1 MNFLPD
7 VKKQSLLLMLLLVV
21 MLSTACGQ
29 TTTFVPPTT
38 VPTAAPTTQADLP
51 KVTSVTL
58 DRSEVPNYES
68 IEMTVTL
75 EAKYTNPYDLR
86 EISLDGVF
94 TGPDGSVMNVPGFWD
109 GEKDWKMRFTPSQV
123 GTWKYKLLI
132 TDVRGTSLPSEG
144 ELSVTA
150 SDLHGWIQPG
160 NTFDPAYSS
169 RYLVHKDGTPFY
181 GVGHCDALN
190 ILIDGFDIEDG
201 VGLFDDMKKANE
213 NFVVWW
219 PLYTNSPVNSSYDK
233 YSFSNM
239 KVIDAVVQDAQKEGI
254 YLVFTVWD
262 HPNLRDDT
270 HAWGDGK
277 WQQNGFSKLGDINS
291 FFISDDAWAWQANL
305 YRYIIAR
312 WGYSPAIGMWQT
324 VSEINGTNAYDQT
337 DSWHKKVNDYFVA
350 NDPYRHPTTAS
361 GSGEVDWPAGH
372 AAMDMPQLHLY
383 NWNNDAVGAAKTMAS
398 WTSQMWAGNEKPN
411 WVGEFGVQGNVYY
424 PELFHYAIWAALAS
438 GAAMTP
444 AEWNS
449 GGSWG
454 RLTPEMK
461 SDLSHLAQFMQDTPL
476 AKWNPQVLS
485 VSSSDV
491 VVRGWGV
498 AGADGGLF
506 WVQDFSA
513 EGKSIEEVR
522 ASVTVRANVQIEITG
537 LSEGAYSIQPF
548 DTWQGLYLE
557 SFDVNCKMNEACTL
571 DLPDFSSDM
580 AFKIVRK

>member
-29 TTTFVPPTT
+29 TTTSVPPTT
-38 VPTAAPTTQADLP
+38 VPTAAPTSQADLP
-51 KVTSVTL
+51 KITSVTL

-75 EAKYTNPYDLR
+75 DAKYTNPYDIR

-94 TGPDGSVMNVPGFWD
+94 MSPDGSVMNVPGFWD
-109 GEKDWKMRFTPSQV
+109 GEKDWKMRFTPSRV
-123 GTWKYKLLI
+123 GVWKYKLLI
-132 TDVRGTSLPSEG
+132 TDARGTSLPSEG

-160 NTFDPAYSS
+160 NTFDPTYSG
-169 RYLVHKDGTPFY
+169 RYLVHHDGTPFY

-201 VGLFDDMKKANE
+201 VGLFDDMKKVNE

-219 PLYTNSPVNSSYDK
+219 PLYANSPVNSSYDK

-277 WQQNGFSKLGDINS
+277 WAQNGFSKLGDINS
-291 FFISDDAWAWQANL
+291 FFVSDDAWAWQANL

-324 VSEINGTNAYDQT
+324 ASEINGTNAYDQT
-337 DSWHKKVNDYFVA
+337 DPWHKKVNDYFVA
-350 NDPYRHPTTAS
+350 NDPYRHLTTAS

-372 AAMDMPQLHLY
+372 AVMDMPQLHLY
-383 NWNNDAVGAAKTMAS
+383 EWNNDAVGAAKTMAK

-411 WVGEFGVQGNVYY
+411 WVGEFGVTGNTYY
-424 PELFHYAIWAALAS
+424 PELFHHSIWAALAS

-461 SDLSHLAQFMQDTPL
+461 LDLSRLAQFTLDMPL

-485 VSSSDV
+485 LSSSDV

-498 AGADGGLF
+498 AGEDGGLF

-513 EGKSIEEVR
+513 EGKPIEEVR

-537 LSEGAYSIQPF
+537 LAEGAYSIQPF
-548 DTWQGLYLE
+548 DTWQGMYLE
-557 SFDVNCKMNEACTL
+557 PFDVSCKANVACIL
-571 DLPDFSSDM
+571 ALPDFSSDM

>member
-29 TTTFVPPTT
+29 TTTSVPPTT
-38 VPTAAPTTQADLP
+38 VPIAAPTTQADLP

-58 DRSEVPNYES
+58 DRNEVPNYES
-68 IEMTVTL
+68 MEMTVKL
-75 EAKYTNPYDLR
+75 ESKYTNPYDLR

-239 KVIDAVVQDAQKEGI
+239 KVIDAVVQDAQKEGV

-337 DSWHKKVNDYFVA
+337 DPWHKKVND
-350 NDPYRHPTTAS
+350 
-361 GSGEVDWPAGH
+361 
-372 AAMDMPQLHLY
+372 
-383 NWNNDAVGAAKTMAS
+383 
-398 WTSQMWAGNEKPN
+398 
-411 WVGEFGVQGNVYY
+411 
-424 PELFHYAIWAALAS
+424 
-438 GAAMTP
+438 
-444 AEWNS
+444 
-449 GGSWG
+449 
-454 RLTPEMK
+454 
-461 SDLSHLAQFMQDTPL
+461 
-476 AKWNPQVLS
+476 
-485 VSSSDV
+485 
-491 VVRGWGV
+491 
-498 AGADGGLF
+498 
-506 WVQDFSA
+506 
-513 EGKSIEEVR
+513 
-522 ASVTVRANVQIEITG
+522 
-537 LSEGAYSIQPF
+537 
-548 DTWQGLYLE
+548 
-557 SFDVNCKMNEACTL
+557 
-571 DLPDFSSDM
+571 
-580 AFKIVRK
+580 